1 MYFLLDF
8 QRNIIF
14 GWSAKC
20 GCSHVKNLFHFLQN
34 NRIHNLITDLSLHEE
49 YNEWLVHNETYNS
62 LPMFIPHTTKILLFI
77 RNPYKR
83 LVSGFLNKYNPK
95 NNLYFIEWKKNKLT
109 FRLFVEELIENNF
122 KMINEHHFTPQL
134 SELWDDEKLNTRKN
148 ILIDIENI
156 NYEYIEKLYE
166 KKIPREILNY
176 KGITNIVKPNKLF
189 SELKLQGNIS
199 DMELIDYVDF
209 EVEYNLFYDDD
220 LKKKVYNFYKKDF
233 DYFEKNDI
241 HYDI

>member
-95 NNLYFIEWKKNKLT
+95 NNLYFIEWKKK
-109 FRLFVEELIENNF
+109 
-122 KMINEHHFTPQL
+122 
-134 SELWDDEKLNTRKN
+134 
-148 ILIDIENI
+148 
-156 NYEYIEKLYE
+156 
-166 KKIPREILNY
+166 
-176 KGITNIVKPNKLF
+176 
-189 SELKLQGNIS
+189 
-199 DMELIDYVDF
+199 
-209 EVEYNLFYDDD
+209 
-220 LKKKVYNFYKKDF
+220 
-233 DYFEKNDI
+233 
-241 HYDI
+241 